1 MVKLIKGE
9 NDLATL
15 CPSLVQEWHPTENG
29 DLKPEDVSS
38 GSSKEVWWLCPKG
51 HPYQMVINQR
61 IEFAYTQLVD
71 GKSIEESA
79 SESGFEDYFYFI
91 KAFKKHWGITPG
103 ELRKK
108 YFPSPNGNRL
118 P

>member
-1 MVKLIKGE
+1 
-9 NDLATL
+9 
-15 CPSLVQEWHPTENG
+15 
-29 DLKPEDVSS
+29 
-38 GSSKEVWWLCPKG
+38 
-51 HPYQMVINQR
+51 MVINQR
-61 IEFAYTQLVD
+61 IEFAYIQLVD

-108 YFPSPNGNRL
+108 YFPSPNRNRL